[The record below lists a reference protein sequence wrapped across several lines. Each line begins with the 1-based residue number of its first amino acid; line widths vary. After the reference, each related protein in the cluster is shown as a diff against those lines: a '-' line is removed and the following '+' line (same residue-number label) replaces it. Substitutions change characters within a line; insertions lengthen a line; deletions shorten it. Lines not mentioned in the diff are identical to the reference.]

1 MLLIFIGIAIIL
13 IVLGFYFAYKER
25 YSNGRWDFEFGG
37 TIACLIPGF
46 LILIVSIVVYIV
58 LTVLLINLKI
68 VDKKLTVLQENNAQ
82 IEEKLYVTL
91 EAYCKHE
98 NKTFVEISPENPEVI
113 LLIYPELK
121 ADSLFESYIDTLKS
135 NNQEIRSLQ
144 LEKINKSIYKW
155 WLYFGG

>member
-1 MLLIFIGIAIIL
+1 MLLIFISIAIIL

-25 YSNGRWDFEFGG
+25 YDSGRWDFEYGG
-37 TIACLIPGF
+37 TIACLVPGF
-46 LILIVSIVVYIV
+46 FILIVSIAVYIT
-58 LTVLLINLKI
+58 LTVFLINLKI

-91 EAYCKHE
+91 EAYCEHE

-121 ADSLFESYIDTLKS
+121 ADSLFESYIDTLKN
-135 NNQEIRSLQ
+135 NNQEIRNLQ
-144 LEKINKSIYKW
+144 LEKINGSIYKW